1 MRGSSEARHME
12 TLKRK
17 HQSQLAN
24 LFRFCDGSTK
34 ALAKMDDSPE
44 QSEKSKSKPFAQAS
58 DEKG

>member
-1 MRGSSEARHME
+1 ME